1 MDRIISKKEK
11 QRDNLKKFLKY
22 FLIIIVV
29 FVAFVL
35 IMKLMQSSIST
46 KNLIIKEVDRGNI
59 EITVNAT
66 GKVIPLNE
74 EIIVSPINSR
84 ILEIYKNPGDLLEI
98 GEPILKLELSSVE
111 TDYNQKL
118 DEREIRRSKL
128 EQLKINSENALS
140 ELKMQQKVKE
150 MQLRQLFTELQNEKY
165 LDSIG
170 ASTLDKVRQ
179 ASLSYEVAEL
189 ELEQLKQQ
197 IENQKINVDAE
208 LRVQQLELSIFEKSL
223 VESEKL
229 LKDARILSPQKA
241 TLTFVNNQIGA
252 QVGAGEQVAIVSDLS
267 RFKVEA
273 EIPGSYADKISVGSK
288 VIVKTGLLLLEGTAV
303 NITPSVKNGTISFV
317 VILND
322 AGNEKLRSG
331 LKTDV
336 YVNYGIKEDVLRIS
350 NGTYYVGK
358 GVYDMWI
365 INDNVAEK
373 RKVNLGECSFEY
385 VEVIS
390 GLKLGDQVIISDMS
404 NHKNKQSIK
413 VKTER

>member
-322 AGNEKLRSG
+322 AGNEKL
-331 LKTDV
+331 
-336 YVNYGIKEDVLRIS
+336 
-350 NGTYYVGK
+350 
-358 GVYDMWI
+358 
-365 INDNVAEK
+365 
-373 RKVNLGECSFEY
+373 
-385 VEVIS
+385 
-390 GLKLGDQVIISDMS
+390 
-404 NHKNKQSIK
+404 
-413 VKTER
+413 